1 MIILSDT
8 EETEVE
14 HLNELGLHSEALDAV
29 ERELQTRENTAI
41 LWEAITTAMVNKRF
55 NLAVEYAERLK
66 VAPGIKKR
74 HLQLVSLA
82 YNYAGRSLEAYQCC
96 REAIDRTDTPNEAGD
111 YYTMACRASSIG
123 LQKEAF
129 ANILIALVFLPRN
142 DEDILRKA
150 FLDSEL
156 AGAWGYAESAEP
168 TLAQALSVYFPDWK
182 YVVQRNTPAEPE
194 RWIDHS
200 DLKHIPSEFH
210 SLLKPRCPSTLLS
223 TPLTAAL
230 NPDLHRRYL
239 KWQDDQVQPRLLA
252 FSNYIEKV
260 TKLLEDF
267 QGSFA
272 TFQAHKGRFG
282 AARNHL
288 LQILKKSPDAD
299 PSRLPEIPLLA
310 PLITEFRNQFAES
323 PEAFSR
329 LVHRSYPGLSQGE
342 FEALPSANRR
352 SGTAALL
359 LGNGHYNRK
368 RRHEAVQ
375 AWASCAQIWPW
386 DETPL
391 LNLVRG
397 LIETNRKNEATR
409 ALGAIRSEAISQQ
422 LRRKIEFNIHCE
434 DWAPDTFGRQD
445 GIPIPSF
452 SGFYPGANQ
461 EFLQWLEESE
471 NSNRS
476 LTP

>member
-29 ERELQTRENTAI
+29 ERELQIRENTAI

-55 NLAVEYAERLK
+55 DLAVEYAERLK
-66 VAPGIKKR
+66 AIPGIKKR
-74 HLQLVSLA
+74 HLQLISLA
-82 YNYAGRSLEAYQCC
+82 YNYADRSLEAYQCC
-96 REAIDRTDTPNEAGD
+96 REAIDRTDNPNEAPD

-123 LQKEAF
+123 LQNEAF

-156 AGAWGYAESAEP
+156 AGAWRYAETAEP

-182 YVVQRNTPAEPE
+182 YVVQHNTPTEPE

-200 DLKHIPSEFH
+200 DLKHIPAEFH
-210 SLLKPRCPSTLLS
+210 TLLKPRCASTFLS
-223 TPLTAAL
+223 TPLTATQ

-252 FSNYIEKV
+252 FSNYMEKV
-260 TKLLEDF
+260 TKLLEDC
-267 QGSFA
+267 QGRFA
-272 TFQAHKGRFG
+272 AFQAHKGRFG
-282 AARNHL
+282 AARVHL
-288 LQILKKSPDAD
+288 LEILRKSPDTD
-299 PSRLPEIPLLA
+299 PSRLPEIPMLT
-310 PLITEFRNQFAES
+310 PLITEFRNQFEES
-323 PEAFSR
+323 PEAFTR
-329 LVHRSYPGLSQGE
+329 LVHRRYPGLTQE
-342 FEALPSANRR
+342 ELEALPPANRR

-359 LGNGHYNRK
+359 LGNGYYNRK
-368 RRHEAVQ
+368 RRHDAVQ

-397 LIETNRKNEATR
+397 LIETDRKTEATR
-409 ALGAIRSEAISQQ
+409 ALGAIRPVAISEQ

-452 SGFYPGANQ
+452 SGFYPEANG

-476 LTP
+476 LNP

>member
-29 ERELQTRENTAI
+29 ERELQIRENTAI

-55 NLAVEYAERLK
+55 DLAVEYAERLK
-66 VAPGIKKR
+66 AIPGIKKR
-74 HLQLVSLA
+74 HLQLISLA

-96 REAIDRTDTPNEAGD
+96 REAIDRTDNPNEAPD

-123 LQKEAF
+123 LQNEAF

-156 AGAWGYAESAEP
+156 AGAWRYAETAEP

-182 YVVQRNTPAEPE
+182 YVVQHNTPTEPE

-200 DLKHIPSEFH
+200 DLKHIPAEFH
-210 SLLKPRCPSTLLS
+210 TLLKPRCASTFLS
-223 TPLTAAL
+223 TPLTATQ

-252 FSNYIEKV
+252 FSNYMEKV
-260 TKLLEDF
+260 TKLLEDC
-267 QGSFA
+267 QGRFA
-272 TFQAHKGRFG
+272 AFQAHKGRFG
-282 AARNHL
+282 AARVHL
-288 LQILKKSPDAD
+288 LEILRKSPDTD
-299 PSRLPEIPLLA
+299 PSRLPEIPMLT
-310 PLITEFRNQFAES
+310 PLITEFRNQFEES
-323 PEAFSR
+323 PEAFTR
-329 LVHRSYPGLSQGE
+329 LVHRRYPGLTQE
-342 FEALPSANRR
+342 ELEALPPANRR

-359 LGNGHYNRK
+359 LGNGYYNRK

-397 LIETNRKNEATR
+397 LIETDRKNEATR
-409 ALGAIRSEAISQQ
+409 ALGAIRPEAISEQ

-452 SGFYPGANQ
+452 SGFYPEANG

-471 NSNRS
+471 NPNRS
-476 LTP
+476 LNP

>member
-14 HLNELGLHSEALDAV
+14 HLNELGLHSEALEAV
-29 ERELQTRENTAI
+29 ERELKIRQNKST
-41 LWEAITTAMVNKRF
+41 LWEAVTTAMANKRYD
-55 NLAVEYAERLK
+55 LAVEYAERLK

-96 REAIDRTDTPNEAGD
+96 REAIDRTDTPNEARD
-111 YYTMACRASSIG
+111 YYTLACRASSIG

-156 AGAWGYAESAEP
+156 AGAWRYAETAEP

-182 YVVQRNTPAEPE
+182 YVVQHNTPTEPE

-200 DLKHIPSEFH
+200 DLKHIPAEFH
-210 SLLKPRCPSTLLS
+210 TLLKPRCPSTLLS

-252 FSNYIEKV
+252 FSNYMEKV
-260 TKLLEDF
+260 TNLLEDS
-267 QGSFA
+267 QGRFA
-272 TFQAHKGRFG
+272 AFQAHKGRFG

-310 PLITEFRNQFAES
+310 PLITEFRNQFEES
-323 PEAFSR
+323 PEAFVR
-329 LVHRSYPGLSQGE
+329 LVKSGRVGLSPE
-342 FEALPSANRR
+342 KVAELPLANRN
-352 SGTAALL
+352 SALAAL
-359 LGNGHYNRK
+359 RVA
-368 RRHEAVQ
+368 RRHQLLRQHNQ
-375 AWASCAQIWPW
+375 AIQALSTCATIWPW
-386 DETPL
+386 DEVL
-391 LNLVRG
+391 LIDLARSLSEAGHTEKALVA
-397 LIETNRKNEATR
+397 LDAIPPR
-409 ALGAIRSEAISQQ
+409 ALPDDLRKQLEQNINSKNWERIS
-422 LRRKIEFNIHCE
+422 LSKPPE
-434 DWAPDTFGRQD
+434 
-445 GIPIPSF
+445 IPLPNF
-452 SGFYPGANQ
+452 REFYPGANQ

-471 NSNRS
+471 NSNSS
-476 LTP
+476 LNP

>member
-29 ERELQTRENTAI
+29 ERELQIRENTAI

-55 NLAVEYAERLK
+55 DLAVEYAERLK
-66 VAPGIKKR
+66 AIPGIKKR
-74 HLQLVSLA
+74 HLQLISLA
-82 YNYAGRSLEAYQCC
+82 YNYADRSLEAYQCC
-96 REAIDRTDTPNEAGD
+96 REAIGRTDNPNEAPD

-123 LQKEAF
+123 LQNEAF

-156 AGAWGYAESAEP
+156 AGAWRYAETAEP

-182 YVVQRNTPAEPE
+182 YVVQHNTPTEPE

-252 FSNYIEKV
+252 FSNYMEKV

-272 TFQAHKGRFG
+272 AFQAHKGRFG

-329 LVHRSYPGLSQGE
+329 LVPATCEPALWNCRPPAREWLLQPQAPPRSRPSLGE
-342 FEALPSANRR
+342 LR
-352 SGTAALL
+352 T
-359 LGNGHYNRK
+359 
-368 RRHEAVQ
+368 
-375 AWASCAQIWPW
+375 
-386 DETPL
+386 
-391 LNLVRG
+391 NLAMG
-397 LIETNRKNEATR
+397 
-409 ALGAIRSEAISQQ
+409 
-422 LRRKIEFNIHCE
+422 
-434 DWAPDTFGRQD
+434 
-445 GIPIPSF
+445 
-452 SGFYPGANQ
+452 
-461 EFLQWLEESE
+461 
-471 NSNRS
+471 
-476 LTP
+476 